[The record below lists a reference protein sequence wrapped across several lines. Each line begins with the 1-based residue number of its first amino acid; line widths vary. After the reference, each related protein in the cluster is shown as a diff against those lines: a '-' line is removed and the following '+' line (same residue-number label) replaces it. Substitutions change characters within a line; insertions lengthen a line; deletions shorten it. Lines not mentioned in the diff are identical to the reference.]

1 MYAREVKDRT
11 ITLAVSGMLWNR
23 SLVMIDS
30 ETDSL
35 WSHLLGEAMQ
45 GELKGAQLE
54 LLPSLMTDWGTWR
67 KLHPHSTVVML
78 KRTSSRFNRE
88 FYKKSG
94 RRFVLGD
101 ADGEDAVAWPY
112 EALEKQPA
120 LNDQLNDVPL
130 LVVFDSPSS
139 TAFLYDRRLA
149 DRTLS
154 FAMRDGK
161 LLDDETKSVWDAL
174 TGQATAGPL
183 KGQQLKPLAGVVSF
197 RRAWTIF
204 HPSTRLWEAK

>member
-23 SLVMIDS
+23 SLVMIDV

-35 WSHLLGEAMQ
+35 WSHLLGEAMR
-45 GELKGAQLE
+45 GELKGARLDV
-54 LLPSLMTDWGTWR
+54 LPSLMTDWGTWR
-67 KLHPHSTVVML
+67 KLHPDSTVVML

-88 FYKKSG
+88 FYKKG
-94 RRFVLGD
+94 KHRFVLGFVS
-101 ADGEDAVAWPY
+101 GEDAVAWPF
-112 EALEKQPA
+112 EGLEKQPA
-120 LNDQLNDVPL
+120 VNDKLGDVPL

-154 FAMRDGK
+154 FGMKDGK
-161 LLDDETKSVWDAL
+161 LLDEQTQSAWNAHS
-174 TGQATAGPL
+174 GRATAGPL

-197 RRAWTIF
+197 RRAWKIF
-204 HPSTRLWEAK
+204 HPTTRLWEAK

>member
-1 MYAREVKDRT
+1 
-11 ITLAVSGMLWNR
+11 MLWNR

-45 GELKGAQLE
+45 GELKGVQME
-54 LLPSLMTDWGTWR
+54 VLPSLMTDWGTWR
-67 KLHPHSTVVML
+67 KLHPETSVVML
-78 KRTSSRFNRE
+78 KRTSKRFNRE
-88 FYKKSG
+88 FYKTGKH
-94 RRFVLGD
+94 RFVLGY
-101 ADGEDAVAWPY
+101 ASGEDAVAWPF

-120 LNDQLNDVPL
+120 INDNLGDTAL

-139 TAFLYDRRLA
+139 TAFLYDRRLT

-154 FAMRDGK
+154 FGMHDGK
-161 LLDDETKSVWDAL
+161 LLDNETKSTWNAH

-197 RRAWTIF
+197 RRAWKIF
-204 HPSTRLWEAK
+204 HPTTRLWEAK

>member
-23 SLVMIDS
+23 SLVMIDT

-45 GELKGAQLE
+45 GELKGARLE
-54 LLPSLMTDWGTWR
+54 VLPSLMTDWGTWR
-67 KLHPHSTVVML
+67 KLHPNSTVVML

-88 FYKKSG
+88 FYRNG
-94 RRFVLGD
+94 MHRFVLGY
-101 ADGEDAVAWPY
+101 ASGENAVAWPF

-120 LNDQLNDVPL
+120 INDKLHDTPL

-139 TAFLYDRRLA
+139 TAFLFDRRVG
-149 DRTLS
+149 DRTLR
-154 FAMRDGK
+154 FDIKDGK
-161 LLDDETKSVWDAL
+161 LLDDETKSVWNAH

-183 KGQQLKPLAGVVSF
+183 KGQQLTPLAGVVSF
-197 RRAWTIF
+197 RRAWMIF
-204 HPSTRLWEAK
+204 HPTTRLWEAK

>member
-35 WSHLLGEAMQ
+35 WSHLLGEAMR

-67 KLHPHSTVVML
+67 KLHPETTVVML
-78 KRTSSRFNRE
+78 KPTADRFNRG
-88 FYKKSG
+88 FYKNS
-94 RRFVLGD
+94 RHQFVLGYVE
-101 ADGEDAVAWPY
+101 GEDAVAWSY
-112 EALEKQPA
+112 EALKKQPTV
-120 LNDQLNDVPL
+120 NDKLGDVPL

-139 TAFLYDRRLA
+139 TAFLFDRRLA

-154 FAMRDGK
+154 FAMQDGR
-161 LLDDETKSVWDAL
+161 LLDNETKSSWNAL

-183 KGQQLKPLAGVVSF
+183 EGQQLKPLAGVVSF
-197 RRAWTIF
+197 RRAWKIF
-204 HPSTRLWEAK
+204 HPTTRLWEAK